1 MASRLVLS
9 VPAETLVS
17 LLVLGVAGLVVVAVV
32 VLLLGVVVFVASHSA
47 AGVAASAARSAG
59 GRVRWCVPARVSTWE
74 RVVKEAAR
82 TRVWL
87 VVVVRYCWAV
97 GGRVRSGVGGL

>member
-1 MASRLVLS
+1 MA
-9 VPAETLVS
+9 
-17 LLVLGVAGLVVVAVV
+17 AGLVVV
-32 VLLLGVVVFVASHSA
+32 VLLLGGVVVFVASHCV

-59 GRVRWCVPARVSTWE
+59 GRVRWCVRARVSTWE

-82 TRVWL
+82 TRVRL

-97 GGRVRSGVGGL
+97 GGRVRSGGGGL